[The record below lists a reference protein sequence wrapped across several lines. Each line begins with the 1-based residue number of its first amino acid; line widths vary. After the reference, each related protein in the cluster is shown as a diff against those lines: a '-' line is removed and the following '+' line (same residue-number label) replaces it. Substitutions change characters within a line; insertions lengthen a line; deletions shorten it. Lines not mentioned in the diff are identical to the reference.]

1 MIEFEDFIPL
11 EIQNELEKIITSSDF
26 PWYMTSTI
34 DDRYLD
40 NGDRYVFNQGINPQ
54 QFSHNLVVNF
64 RPSSD
69 YTSIMNPILDSLV
82 EKLRC
87 KIEVERVKVNLLLKH
102 FDNTHHTPHVDVEV
116 EDYKNIKSLIY
127 YVNDSD
133 GDTYFFKETAPRSNE
148 VATVMKQI
156 TPKKGKAVMFNVDNF
171 HASSSPVSTNY
182 RIVLNIVFKILE

>member
-11 EIQNELEKIITSSDF
+11 EIQDQLEKAITSPNF

-34 DDRYLD
+34 DDRYLGNND
-40 NGDRYVFNQGINPQ
+40 LYVFNQGINPQ
-54 QFSHNLVVNF
+54 QFSHNLVINF

-69 YTSIMNPILDSLV
+69 YTDLMNPILDSVV

-87 KIEVERVKVNLLLKH
+87 KIEVERVKVNLLLKNS
-102 FDNTHHTPHVDVEV
+102 DSTHHIPHVDVEV
-116 EDYKNIKSLIY
+116 EDCKNIKSLIY

-133 GDTYFFKETAPRSNE
+133 GDTYFFKETAPRRNE
-148 VATVMKQI
+148 VATVIKQI
-156 TPKKGKAVMFNVDNF
+156 TPKKGKAVIFDVDNF
-171 HASSSPVSTNY
+171 HASSSPVSANY